1 MARNTRTYT
10 DFNLLFSRNPI
21 SGDVAVKS
29 DEEAIKSAIRNLIS
43 TRHYERPFHSEIG
56 CQIHGLLFENFTPV
70 TVQLIKRTVFD
81 VIEKFEP
88 RATVL
93 DVNVRERVDLN
104 QIDMEIIFRVNNSEK
119 PITLT
124 TFVTRV
130 R

>member
-1 MARNTRTYT
+1 MARNTRTYS

-56 CQIHGLLFENFTPV
+56 CQVHGLLFENFTSV
-70 TVQLIKRTVFD
+70 TVQLIKRTIFD

-93 DVNVRERVDLN
+93 DVNVHERIDQN
-104 QIDMEIIFRVNNSEK
+104 QINIEIIFRVNNSEK